1 MASTSLETAPSTS
14 DISTMARKE
23 KSGYDQLPK
32 EMHEMKIRDEKVN
45 NHDEKVNFLFE
56 LICFFLLHKQFPNFF
71 SQYYAIIYMY
81 EQFFFIFMYLF
92 NILYR
97 PCTGFNTIKSLRSC
111 KIFETTKTEI
121 VKLLV

>member
-81 EQFFFIFMYLF
+81 EQFFLYLCTYSISCIVLVQDL
-92 NILYR
+92 ILL
-97 PCTGFNTIKSLRSC
+97 NHLDLAKSL
-111 KIFETTKTEI
+111 KQPKQ
-121 VKLLV
+121 K